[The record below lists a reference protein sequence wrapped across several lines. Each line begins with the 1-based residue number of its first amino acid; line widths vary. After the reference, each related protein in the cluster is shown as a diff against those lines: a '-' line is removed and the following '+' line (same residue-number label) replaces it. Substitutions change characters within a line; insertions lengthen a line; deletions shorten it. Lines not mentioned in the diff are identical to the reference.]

1 MSCSPVSLFKDL
13 ECNELDKSAKY
24 HYFILALST
33 LIERNRRLVFRKNS
47 LSLKDTS
54 EYKLS
59 ENVAAVCNFILYV
72 DELGFKLSGANL
84 AKIESALVETF
95 VRPTILAGAEMS
107 GEISNVLETIQAM
120 AKDISVEFVEV
131 ERVSN
136 KLGELIE
143 NAKLAE
149 SLAQARTIA
158 TNAKPL
164 ILDTVI
170 PQNDERNN
178 CSSFDTLNLSGRD
191 QNFCKNIEI

>member
-1 MSCSPVSLFKDL
+1 M
-13 ECNELDKSAKY
+13 
-24 HYFILALST
+24 
-33 LIERNRRLVFRKNS
+33 
-47 LSLKDTS
+47 
-54 EYKLS
+54 
-59 ENVAAVCNFILYV
+59 AAVCNFILYV

-107 GEISNVLETIQAM
+107 GEISNVLETLQAM
-120 AKDISVEFVEV
+120 AKEISVEFVEV

-178 CSSFDTLNLSGRD
+178 CSNFDTLNLSGRD
-191 QNFCKNIEI
+191 QNCLKNIEI